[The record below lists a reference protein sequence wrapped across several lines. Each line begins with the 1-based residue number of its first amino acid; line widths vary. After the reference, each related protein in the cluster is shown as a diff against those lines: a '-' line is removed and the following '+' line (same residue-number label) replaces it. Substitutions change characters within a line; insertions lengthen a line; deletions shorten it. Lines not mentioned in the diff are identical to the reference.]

1 MLFKQVYLWQSI
13 DLIVNLDFFKKKD
26 LVEPLSPEIDEVIMV
41 VNLKKSFILKDKE
54 VAVLKNIS
62 FYVKKG
68 EFFVIKG
75 ASGSGKTTL
84 LNILGA
90 METTTSGRVAINGK
104 TLDLLSEKQLTLLR
118 RLEIATIYQS
128 YNLIPVLNAF
138 QNVELP
144 LMLSGLKEEERL
156 LRTKKLLK
164 LVGLEERMEHIPEE
178 LSGGEQQRVAI
189 ARSLSNKPIIIF
201 ADEPTGN
208 LDEEIQIKIMKILE
222 GINRD
227 LGTTIIMVTH
237 DLKLAERADRILELK
252 NGEILEIREGKD
264 KDERIKDLE
273 KVEAKDPSFY

>member
-1 MLFKQVYLWQSI
+1 MIFH
-13 DLIVNLDFFKKKD
+13 
-26 LVEPLSPEIDEVIMV
+26 
-41 VNLKKSFILKDKE
+41 
-54 VAVLKNIS
+54 
-62 FYVKKG
+62 
-68 EFFVIKG
+68 
-75 ASGSGKTTL
+75 
-84 LNILGA
+84 
-90 METTTSGRVAINGK
+90 
-104 TLDLLSEKQLTLLR
+104 
-118 RLEIATIYQS
+118 IYQS

-189 ARSLSNKPIIIF
+189 ARSLSNKPNIIF

-264 KDERIKDLE
+264 KDKRIKDLE

>member
-41 VNLKKSFILKDKE
+41 VNLKKSFFLKDKE
-54 VAVLKNIS
+54 VEALKNIS
-62 FYVKKG
+62 FSVKKG

-189 ARSLSNKPIIIF
+189 ARSLSNTPNIIF